1 MAKPSVRVKA
11 GSSPYTGPALA
22 PLASAPLASVP
33 ARADTAAVS
42 APLQSV
48 PLAAPVAVPHRGA
61 STQRVMRAYRPSGYG
76 PNSAVSFSQPELVR
90 RSRDLRRN
98 NPHAKRAL
106 DLYATHI
113 VGTGIRPRFLCKNK
127 ATREKLAALWDAWTR
142 VADPEGVLDF
152 YGLQAQAVREMAEAG
167 EVFGRLRPRR
177 VEDNLPVPLQVQLIP
192 AEQVPLYDVRDY
204 GGNRIVQGI
213 ELAPFGL
220 RAAYWVTP
228 FHPGD
233 PMPAGVNNDPV
244 RVPGG
249 DVVHLYAADRVG
261 QMRGLPWL
269 AAAITTLHQVND
281 YVDAE
286 LLRKQMV
293 AALVGF
299 VKKADNADITAEQ
312 VAASYGD
319 ASTGAY
325 GELAVA
331 LEPGTMQYLNPGE
344 DVEFTNPADVGG
356 SFEAF
361 ISANYR
367 AVSAA
372 TNLIYEELTGDWKG
386 ANDRTFRAISNTFR
400 RAVAQ
405 WQWGIV
411 VHQLCEPTK
420 NRWLDF
426 ALASGALALPRGVAL
441 DDARRC
447 DWRPQRH
454 DYINPAQDIE
464 ATGRAIALGLTSRS
478 AEIAERGDDAEM
490 IDGQIAADREREARL
505 GLSFGE
511 TQAPPADADPASGAA
526 TPRTT
531 PAG

>member
-1 MAKPSVRVKA
+1 MAKPAVRVRA
-11 GSSPYTGPALA
+11 GSSPYTGPALIPA
-22 PLASAPLASVP
+22 ASVSAVP
-33 ARADTAAVS
+33 VRMDTGAVG

-48 PLAAPVAVPHRGA
+48 PLAAPIATPHRGA
-61 STQRVMRAYRPSGYG
+61 STQRVLRAYRPSGYG

-98 NPHAKRAL
+98 NPHARRAL

-113 VGTGIRPRFLCKNK
+113 VGTGIRPRFLCRNK
-127 ATREKLAALWDAWTR
+127 ATREKLAALWDAWTK

-152 YGLQAQAVREMAEAG
+152 YGLQAQAVREMCEAG

-192 AEQVPLYDVRDY
+192 GEQVPLYDVRDY

-233 PMPAGVNNDPV
+233 PMPAGTNNDPV

-269 AAAITTLHQVND
+269 AAVISTLHQIND

-299 VKKADNADITAEQ
+299 VKRADNGDVTPAD
-312 VAASYGD
+312 VAASFGAASIGPGD
-319 ASTGAY
+319 
-325 GELAVA
+325 ELAVA
-331 LEPGTMQYLNPGE
+331 MEPGTMQYLNPGE

-361 ISANYR
+361 ISTNYR
-367 AVSAA
+367 AVAA
-372 TNLIYEELTGDWKG
+372 GSGLIYEELSSDWKN

-400 RAVAQ
+400 RAVTQ
-405 WQWGIV
+405 WQWGYV
-411 VHQLCEPTK
+411 VHQFCEPIK

-426 ALASGALALPRGVAL
+426 ALASGAIALPRGVTL

-454 DYINPAQDIE
+454 DYINPAQDIA
-464 ATGRAIALGLTSRS
+464 ATGQAIALGLTSRA
-478 AEIAERGDDAEM
+478 AEVAERGDDVEM
-490 IDGQIAADREREARL
+490 IDAQVASDHEREERL
-505 GLSFGE
+505 GLNFGAS
-511 TQAPPADADPASGAA
+511 APARDEAPAPAPARRS
-526 TPRTT
+526 T